1 MRERVKRVREREGKD
16 VRNRREISKYRDR
29 QV

>member
-1 MRERVKRVREREGKD
+1 MRERVKRERERERKD

>member
-1 MRERVKRVREREGKD
+1 MRERVKRERERERKD

-29 QV
+29 HV